1 MNNNDFIFGIRPII
15 EAIRSGKE
23 IEKIL
28 IKKGLKGELFIELN
42 ELIQENNLH
51 YQLVPE
57 EKLNRLTRKNHQG
70 VVAFIS
76 PVPFYDA
83 EEIITRT
90 YENGE
95 TPFFVYLDQVSDVR
109 NFGAIVRNAEC
120 AGVHAILVP
129 EKGSAQIGADA
140 VKTSAGALHIVPVCK
155 IKNPVKALETIKKN
169 GVKIIAATEKADI
182 DYTEAQMDGP
192 CLLVMGAEDQ
202 GISPEILRI
211 ADEYVRIPVFGKI
224 ESLNVAV
231 ASGILM
237 YEVVRKRKE
246 ENKSTN

>member
-1 MNNNDFIFGIRPII
+1 MNDVDYIFGIRSII

-28 IKKGLKGELFIELN
+28 VKKGLSGELFAELN
-42 ELIQENNLH
+42 ELIRDSQLH

-57 EKLNRLTRKNHQG
+57 EKLNRITRKNHQG
-70 VVAFIS
+70 VIAFIS
-76 PVPFYDA
+76 PVTYYDP

-95 TPFFVYLDQVSDVR
+95 TPFLIYLDQVTDVR

-120 AGVHAILVP
+120 AGVHAILIP

-140 VKTSAGALHIVPVCK
+140 IKTSAGALHIVPVCK
-155 IKNPVKALETIKKN
+155 VKNPHRMLTTIQKN
-169 GVKIIAATEKADI
+169 GISIFAASEKAEKE
-182 DYTEAQMDGP
+182 YTEPDFNVP
-192 CLLVMGAEDQ
+192 CLLVLGSEDQ
-202 GISPEILRI
+202 GISAEILKI
-211 ADEYVRIPVFGKI
+211 ADEYIKIPVMGKI
-224 ESLNVAV
+224 QSLNVAV

-237 YEVVRKRKE
+237 YEVVRKRK
-246 ENKSTN
+246 

>member
-1 MNNNDFIFGIRPII
+1 MNDSDFIFGIRPII

-28 IKKGLKGELFIELN
+28 VKKHLQGELFAELN
-42 ELIQENNLH
+42 ELIQEFRLH
-51 YQLVPE
+51 AQLVPE
-57 EKLNRLTRKNHQG
+57 EKLNRITRKNHQG
-70 VVAFIS
+70 VIAFIS
-76 PVPFYDA
+76 PVPFYDP

-90 YENGE
+90 YEKGE
-95 TPFFVYLDQVSDVR
+95 TPFLIYLDQITDVR

-129 EKGSAQIGADA
+129 EKGAAQIGADA

-155 IKNPVKALETIKKN
+155 VRNPFMTLSTIQKN
-169 GVKIIAATEKADI
+169 GIKIFAASEKAES
-182 DYTEAQMDGP
+182 DYTQPDFSVPTM
-192 CLLVMGAEDQ
+192 LVMGSEDQ
-202 GISPEILRI
+202 GISAEILKI
-211 ADEYVRIPVFGKI
+211 ADEYIKIPVMGKI

-237 YEVVRKRKE
+237 YEVVRKRRG
-246 ENKSTN
+246 

>member
-1 MNNNDFIFGIRPII
+1 MSNSDYIFGIRPII

-23 IEKIL
+23 IDKIL
-28 IKKGLKGELFIELN
+28 VKKGLQGELFIELN
-42 ELIQENNLH
+42 ELILEHQLH
-51 YQLVPE
+51 HQLVPE
-57 EKLNRLTRKNHQG
+57 EKLNRITRKNHQG
-70 VVAFIS
+70 VIAFIS
-76 PVPFYDA
+76 PVPFYDP

-95 TPFFVYLDQVSDVR
+95 TPFLIYLDQITDVR

-140 VKTSAGALHIVPVCK
+140 IKTSAGALHIVPVCK
-155 IKNPVKALETIKKN
+155 VKNPQKTLTTIQKN
-169 GVKIIAATEKADI
+169 GIKIFAASEKAAN
-182 DYTEAQMDGP
+182 DYTQSDFTVP
-192 CLLVMGAEDQ
+192 TLLVMGSEDQ
-202 GISPEILRI
+202 GISAEILKI
-211 ADEYVRIPVFGKI
+211 ADELIKIPVMGKI

-237 YEVVRKRKE
+237 YEVVRKRK
-246 ENKSTN
+246 TMGQ

>member
-1 MNNNDFIFGIRPII
+1 MENSDFIFGIRSII

-28 IKKGLKGELFIELN
+28 VKKGLQGELFAELN
-42 ELIQENNLH
+42 ELIHDSQLH

-57 EKLNRLTRKNHQG
+57 EKLNRITRKNHQG
-70 VVAFIS
+70 VIAFIS
-76 PVPFYDA
+76 PIPYYDP

-90 YENGE
+90 YETGQ
-95 TPFFVYLDQVSDVR
+95 TPFLVYLDQVTDVR

-140 VKTSAGALHIVPVCK
+140 IKTSAGALHIVPVCK
-155 IKNPVKALETIKKN
+155 VKNPHKTLTTIQKN
-169 GVKIIAATEKADI
+169 GIKIFAASEKAEN
-182 DYTEAQMDGP
+182 DYTQADFAVP
-192 CLLVMGAEDQ
+192 TLLVMGSEDQ
-202 GISPEILRI
+202 GISAEILKI
-211 ADEYVRIPVFGKI
+211 ADEFIKIPVMGKI

-237 YEVVRKRKE
+237 YEVLRRRK
-246 ENKSTN
+246 

>member
-1 MNNNDFIFGIRPII
+1 MESSDFIFGIRPII
-15 EAIRSGKE
+15 EAIRSGKV

-28 IKKGLKGELFIELN
+28 VKKGLQGELFAELD
-42 ELIQENNLH
+42 ELIEEHQIH

-57 EKLNRLTRKNHQG
+57 EKLFRLTRKNHQG
-70 VVAFIS
+70 VIAFIS
-76 PVPFYDA
+76 PIPFYDP

-95 TPFFVYLDQVSDVR
+95 TPFLIYLDHVTDVR

-129 EKGSAQIGADA
+129 EKGTAQIGADA
-140 VKTSAGALHIVPVCK
+140 IKTSAGALHIVPVCK
-155 IKNPVKALETIKKN
+155 VKNPYKTLTTIQKN
-169 GVKIIAATEKADI
+169 GIKIFAASEKAEN
-182 DYTEAQMDGP
+182 DYTQADFAVP
-192 CLLVMGAEDQ
+192 TLIVMGSEDQ
-202 GISPEILRI
+202 GISAEIMKI
-211 ADEYVRIPVFGKI
+211 ADEYIKIPVMGKI

-237 YEVVRKRKE
+237 YEVLRKRR
-246 ENKSTN
+246 

>member
-1 MNNNDFIFGIRPII
+1 MENSDYIFGIRPII

-28 IKKGLKGELFIELN
+28 VKKGLQGELFVELN
-42 ELIQENNLH
+42 DLIQEFQLH

-57 EKLNRLTRKNHQG
+57 EKLNRITRKNHQG
-70 VVAFIS
+70 VIAFIS
-76 PVPFYDA
+76 PVPFYDP

-95 TPFFVYLDQVSDVR
+95 TPFLIYLDQVTDVR

-120 AGVHAILVP
+120 AGVHAILIP

-140 VKTSAGALHIVPVCK
+140 IKTSAGALHIVPVCK
-155 IKNPVKALETIKKN
+155 VKNPFRTLTTIQKN
-169 GVKIIAATEKADI
+169 GIKIFAASEKAEHE
-182 DYTEAQMDGP
+182 YTQPDFTVPTMI
-192 CLLVMGAEDQ
+192 VMGSEDQ
-202 GISPEILRI
+202 GISAEILKI
-211 ADEYVRIPVFGKI
+211 ADEFIKIPVMGKI

-237 YEVVRKRKE
+237 YEVVRKRR
-246 ENKSTN
+246 

>member
-1 MNNNDFIFGIRPII
+1 MSDSDYIFGIRPII

-28 IKKGLKGELFIELN
+28 VKKGLQGELFLELN
-42 ELIQENNLH
+42 ELIQEYQLH

-57 EKLNRLTRKNHQG
+57 EKLNRITRKNHQG
-70 VVAFIS
+70 VIAFIS

-95 TPFFVYLDQVSDVR
+95 TPFLIYLDQVTDVR

-120 AGVHAILVP
+120 AGVHAILIP

-140 VKTSAGALHIVPVCK
+140 IKTSAGALHVVPICK
-155 IKNPVKALETIKKN
+155 VKNPHKTLTTIQKN
-169 GVKIIAATEKADI
+169 GITIFAASEKAQKEYYESDFTVPALI
-182 DYTEAQMDGP
+182 
-192 CLLVMGAEDQ
+192 VMGSEDQ
-202 GISPEILRI
+202 GISAEILKI
-211 ADEYVRIPVFGKI
+211 ADELIRIPVMGKI

-237 YEVVRKRKE
+237 YEVLRKRR
-246 ENKSTN
+246 